1 MKFIRR
7 IINYNKNYFCMENK
21 RTKEAEGPLIAESNK
36 LGGNFS
42 TKGKAAFVKERY
54 LHIYS
59 EMICSQLLRKE

>member
-1 MKFIRR
+1 
-7 IINYNKNYFCMENK
+7 MENK